1 MAFYAW
7 TATDTAGKTQ
17 RGTLQAEGQKQV
29 RQMLREQKLMPVSIT
44 ETREAATAGKAKTG
58 AKLSTPVL
66 SMFTR
71 QLSTLV
77 NAALPLESAL
87 KAISKQTED
96 KKLAAMVVEI
106 REKVVEG
113 HTLFDAFSQF
123 PRTFDKL
130 YCTLVMAG
138 EKTGHLGDVLEKLAE
153 YNEQRQKMKSKL
165 TQAMVYPITL
175 TVVAIAVISIL
186 LVAVVPQVIEQ
197 FTHMKQQLPI
207 TTRTLI
213 AVSDFLQ
220 AWGIYIVGILG
231 GGFIGFKTWLR
242 NAKNRFRWHSW
253 LVNGSPIKKL
263 VCAINSARYI
273 RTLSILQAS
282 SVPLLEG
289 MYIAMDGIE
298 NLYARQ
304 VLGQAA
310 DTVRQGA
317 SLYAALEQAK
327 LFPPTMLY
335 MIASGE
341 ESGEL
346 GNLMDR
352 AAENQE
358 SALQHR
364 ITLTLSVFEPALVV
378 SMATIVLFIVLSIL
392 QPLLQLNNMVGSIM
406 ALKRKNL
413 ARQAGFT
420 LLELMVVIVILGVL
434 ASMVVPNLMGNKEKA
449 DEQKATSDIVA
460 LEGSLD
466 MYKLDNHRY
475 PTTEQGL
482 QALVTKPEIAPI
494 PNGYRADG
502 YIRRLPQDP
511 WGGDYILVS
520 PGEHGAVDVFS
531 AGPDGEANTADDIT
545 NWSLDKKEK

>member
-1 MAFYAW
+1 MAWYAW
-7 TATDTAGKTQ
+7 TATNAAGKTQ
-17 RGTLQAEGQKQV
+17 RGTLQAEGLKQA
-29 RQMLREQKLMPVSIT
+29 RQALREQNLMPVSIEPT
-44 ETREAATAGKAKTG
+44 SERAAEKKTRTG
-58 AKLSTPVL
+58 VKLSTPVL

-87 KAISKQTED
+87 KAISRQTED
-96 KKLAAMVVEI
+96 KKLAAMVTAI
-106 REKVVEG
+106 RDKVVEG

-165 TQAMVYPITL
+165 SQAMVYPITL
-175 TVVAIAVISIL
+175 TVVATAVICIL
-186 LVAVVPQVIEQ
+186 LVAVVPQVIDQ

-220 AWGIYIVGILG
+220 AWGLYIG
-231 GGFIGFKTWLR
+231 GGLAGALAVFKTWLKKE
-242 NAKNRFRWHSW
+242 KNRFAFHAW
-253 LVNGSPIKKL
+253 LVKRSPLKKL

-304 VLGQAA
+304 LLEQAA

-317 SLYAALEQAK
+317 SLYAALEQAR

-346 GNLMDR
+346 GPLMER

-378 SMATIVLFIVLSIL
+378 TMATVVLFIVLSIL
-392 QPLLQLNNMVGSIM
+392 QPLLQLNNMVG
-406 ALKRKNL
+406 
-413 ARQAGFT
+413 
-420 LLELMVVIVILGVL
+420 
-434 ASMVVPNLMGNKEKA
+434 
-449 DEQKATSDIVA
+449 
-460 LEGSLD
+460 
-466 MYKLDNHRY
+466 
-475 PTTEQGL
+475 
-482 QALVTKPEIAPI
+482 
-494 PNGYRADG
+494 
-502 YIRRLPQDP
+502 
-511 WGGDYILVS
+511 
-520 PGEHGAVDVFS
+520 
-531 AGPDGEANTADDIT
+531 
-545 NWSLDKKEK
+545 

>member
-1 MAFYAW
+1 MAWYAW
-7 TATDTAGKTQ
+7 TATNSAGKTQ

-29 RQMLREQKLMPVSIT
+29 RQALREQKLMPLSIT
-44 ETREAATAGKAKTG
+44 LTREASAAGSAQKG
-58 AKLSTPVL
+58 IKLTTPVL

-87 KAISKQTED
+87 KAISKQSED
-96 KKLAAMVVEI
+96 KKLAAMVTEI
-106 REKVVEG
+106 RDKVVEG

-123 PRTFDKL
+123 PCTFDKL

-138 EKTGHLGDVLEKLAE
+138 EKTGHLGEVLEKLAE

-175 TVVAIAVISIL
+175 TVVATAVICIL

-197 FTHMKQQLPI
+197 FTHMKQQLPM

-220 AWGIYIVGILG
+220 AYGLFIG
-231 GGFIGFKTWLR
+231 GGLVAGFIGFKSWLKKTR
-242 NAKNRFRWHSW
+242 NRFIWNRW
-253 LVNGSPIKKL
+253 LVNGSPVKKL

-304 VLGQAA
+304 VLEQAA

-317 SLYAALEQAK
+317 SLYNALDQAK

-346 GNLMDR
+346 GSLMDR

-378 SMATIVLFIVLSIL
+378 SMATIVLFIVMSIL
-392 QPLLQLNNMVGSIM
+392 QPLLQLNNMVG
-406 ALKRKNL
+406 
-413 ARQAGFT
+413 
-420 LLELMVVIVILGVL
+420 
-434 ASMVVPNLMGNKEKA
+434 
-449 DEQKATSDIVA
+449 
-460 LEGSLD
+460 
-466 MYKLDNHRY
+466 
-475 PTTEQGL
+475 
-482 QALVTKPEIAPI
+482 
-494 PNGYRADG
+494 
-502 YIRRLPQDP
+502 
-511 WGGDYILVS
+511 
-520 PGEHGAVDVFS
+520 
-531 AGPDGEANTADDIT
+531 
-545 NWSLDKKEK
+545 

>member
-1 MAFYAW
+1 MAWYAW
-7 TATDTAGKTQ
+7 SATDATGKTQ
-17 RGTLQAEGQKQV
+17 RGNLQAEGPKQV
-29 RQMLREQKLMPVSIT
+29 RQMLREQKLMPVNIAPTSDP
-44 ETREAATAGKAKTG
+44 AAGKNARKG
-58 AKLSTPVL
+58 AKLSIPVL

-71 QLSTLV
+71 QLATLV

-87 KAISKQTED
+87 KAIAKQTED
-96 KKLAAMVVEI
+96 KTLAAMVSEI
-106 REKVVEG
+106 RDKIVEG

-123 PRTFDKL
+123 PRSFDKL

-138 EKTGHLGDVLEKLAE
+138 EKTGHLGGVLEKLAE

-186 LVAVVPQVIEQ
+186 LVAVVPQVIDQ
-197 FTHMKQQLPI
+197 FTHMKQELPM

-220 AWGIYIVGILG
+220 AWGIVIAG
-231 GGFIGFKTWLR
+231 GLFGASASFKFWIKVE
-242 NAKNRFRWHSW
+242 KNRFVYHRW
-253 LVNGSPIKKL
+253 LLLKSPLKKL

-304 VLGQAA
+304 VLEQAA

-317 SLYAALEQAK
+317 SLYNALEQARI
-327 LFPPTMLY
+327 FPPTMLY
-335 MIASGE
+335 MVASGE

-346 GNLMDR
+346 GSLMDR

-378 SMATIVLFIVLSIL
+378 TMATVVLFIVLSIL
-392 QPLLQLNNMVGSIM
+392 QPLLQLNNMVG
-406 ALKRKNL
+406 
-413 ARQAGFT
+413 
-420 LLELMVVIVILGVL
+420 
-434 ASMVVPNLMGNKEKA
+434 
-449 DEQKATSDIVA
+449 
-460 LEGSLD
+460 
-466 MYKLDNHRY
+466 
-475 PTTEQGL
+475 
-482 QALVTKPEIAPI
+482 
-494 PNGYRADG
+494 
-502 YIRRLPQDP
+502 
-511 WGGDYILVS
+511 
-520 PGEHGAVDVFS
+520 
-531 AGPDGEANTADDIT
+531 
-545 NWSLDKKEK
+545 

>member
-7 TATDTAGKTQ
+7 TATDAAGKTQ

-29 RQMLREQKLMPVSIT
+29 RQWLREQKLMPVSIT
-44 ETREAATAGKAKTG
+44 ETRETAAGGKAKTG
-58 AKLSTPVL
+58 VKLSTPVL

-220 AWGIYIVGILG
+220 AWGIYIVGILE

-298 NLYARQ
+298 NRYARQ
-304 VLGQAA
+304 VLEQAA

-392 QPLLQLNNMVGSIM
+392 QPLLQLNNMVG
-406 ALKRKNL
+406 
-413 ARQAGFT
+413 
-420 LLELMVVIVILGVL
+420 
-434 ASMVVPNLMGNKEKA
+434 
-449 DEQKATSDIVA
+449 
-460 LEGSLD
+460 
-466 MYKLDNHRY
+466 
-475 PTTEQGL
+475 
-482 QALVTKPEIAPI
+482 
-494 PNGYRADG
+494 
-502 YIRRLPQDP
+502 
-511 WGGDYILVS
+511 
-520 PGEHGAVDVFS
+520 
-531 AGPDGEANTADDIT
+531 
-545 NWSLDKKEK
+545 

>member
-7 TATDTAGKTQ
+7 TATDVAGKTQ

-29 RQMLREQKLMPVSIT
+29 RQMLREQKLMPVSIS
-44 ETREAATAGKAKTG
+44 ETREAASAGKAKTG
-58 AKLSTPVL
+58 ARLSTPVL

-96 KKLAAMVVEI
+96 NKLAAMVVEIREKVVEI

-220 AWGIYIVGILG
+220 AYGIYIVGILG
-231 GGFIGFKTWLR
+231 GGFVGFKTWLR

-304 VLGQAA
+304 VLEQAA

-392 QPLLQLNNMVGSIM
+392 QPLLQLNNMVG
-406 ALKRKNL
+406 
-413 ARQAGFT
+413 
-420 LLELMVVIVILGVL
+420 
-434 ASMVVPNLMGNKEKA
+434 
-449 DEQKATSDIVA
+449 
-460 LEGSLD
+460 
-466 MYKLDNHRY
+466 
-475 PTTEQGL
+475 
-482 QALVTKPEIAPI
+482 
-494 PNGYRADG
+494 
-502 YIRRLPQDP
+502 
-511 WGGDYILVS
+511 
-520 PGEHGAVDVFS
+520 
-531 AGPDGEANTADDIT
+531 
-545 NWSLDKKEK
+545 

>member
-1 MAFYAW
+1 MAWYAW
-7 TATDTAGKTQ
+7 TATDAAGKTR
-17 RGTLQAEGQKQV
+17 RGTLQADGPKQV
-29 RQMLREQKLMPVSIT
+29 RQTLREQKLMPVTIAV
-44 ETREAATAGKAKTG
+44 TREQAAGKSARKG
-58 AKLSTPVL
+58 VKLATPVL

-87 KAISKQTED
+87 KAIARQTED
-96 KKLAAMVVEI
+96 KKLAAMVTDI

-113 HTLFDAFSQF
+113 HTLFDAFSQYS
-123 PRTFDKL
+123 RTFDKL

-165 TQAMVYPITL
+165 SQAMVYPITL

-197 FTHMKQQLPI
+197 FVHMKQQLPI

-220 AWGIYIVGILG
+220 AYGMVIG
-231 GGFIGFKTWLR
+231 GGLVGGGVGFKAWLKKESNHFAYHR
-242 NAKNRFRWHSW
+242 W
-253 LVNGSPIKKL
+253 LVNGSPLKKL

-304 VLGQAA
+304 ALEQAA

-317 SLYAALEQAK
+317 SLYNALEQAK

-346 GNLMDR
+346 GGLMDR

-378 SMATIVLFIVLSIL
+378 TMATVVLFIVLSIL
-392 QPLLQLNNMVGSIM
+392 QPLLQLNNMVG
-406 ALKRKNL
+406 
-413 ARQAGFT
+413 
-420 LLELMVVIVILGVL
+420 
-434 ASMVVPNLMGNKEKA
+434 
-449 DEQKATSDIVA
+449 
-460 LEGSLD
+460 
-466 MYKLDNHRY
+466 
-475 PTTEQGL
+475 
-482 QALVTKPEIAPI
+482 
-494 PNGYRADG
+494 
-502 YIRRLPQDP
+502 
-511 WGGDYILVS
+511 
-520 PGEHGAVDVFS
+520 
-531 AGPDGEANTADDIT
+531 
-545 NWSLDKKEK
+545 

>member
-1 MAFYAW
+1 MAWYAW
-7 TATDTAGKTQ
+7 SATDAAGKTQ
-17 RGTLQAEGQKQV
+17 RGTLQAEGPKQV
-29 RQMLREQKLMPVSIT
+29 RQMLREQKLMPVNIAPTSDP
-44 ETREAATAGKAKTG
+44 AAGKNARKG
-58 AKLSTPVL
+58 AKLSIPVL

-71 QLSTLV
+71 QLATLV

-87 KAISKQTED
+87 KAIAKQTED
-96 KKLAAMVVEI
+96 KTLAAMVTEI
-106 REKVVEG
+106 RDKIVEG

-123 PRTFDKL
+123 PRSFDKL

-138 EKTGHLGDVLEKLAE
+138 EKTGH
-153 YNEQRQKMKSKL
+153 L

-186 LVAVVPQVIEQ
+186 LVAVVPQVIDQ
-197 FTHMKQQLPI
+197 FTHMKQELPV

-220 AWGIYIVGILG
+220 AWGIVIAG
-231 GGFIGFKTWLR
+231 GLFGASASFKFWIKVE
-242 NAKNRFRWHSW
+242 KNRFVYHRW
-253 LVNGSPIKKL
+253 LLLKSPLKKL

-304 VLGQAA
+304 VLEQAA

-317 SLYAALEQAK
+317 SLYNALEQARI
-327 LFPPTMLY
+327 FPPTMLY
-335 MIASGE
+335 MVASGE

-346 GNLMDR
+346 GSLMDR

-378 SMATIVLFIVLSIL
+378 TMATVVLFIVLSIL
-392 QPLLQLNNMVGSIM
+392 QPLLQLNNMVG
-406 ALKRKNL
+406 
-413 ARQAGFT
+413 
-420 LLELMVVIVILGVL
+420 
-434 ASMVVPNLMGNKEKA
+434 
-449 DEQKATSDIVA
+449 
-460 LEGSLD
+460 
-466 MYKLDNHRY
+466 
-475 PTTEQGL
+475 
-482 QALVTKPEIAPI
+482 
-494 PNGYRADG
+494 
-502 YIRRLPQDP
+502 
-511 WGGDYILVS
+511 
-520 PGEHGAVDVFS
+520 
-531 AGPDGEANTADDIT
+531 
-545 NWSLDKKEK
+545 

>member
-7 TATDTAGKTQ
+7 TATDAAGKTQ

-29 RQMLREQKLMPVSIT
+29 RQWLREQKLMPVSIT
-44 ETREAATAGKAKTG
+44 ETRETAAGGKAKTG
-58 AKLSTPVL
+58 VKLSTPVL

-231 GGFIGFKTWLR
+231 GGFIGFKTWL
-242 NAKNRFRWHSW
+242 
-253 LVNGSPIKKL
+253 VNGSPIKKL

-298 NLYARQ
+298 NRYARQ
-304 VLGQAA
+304 VLEQAA

-392 QPLLQLNNMVGSIM
+392 QPLLQLNNMVG
-406 ALKRKNL
+406 
-413 ARQAGFT
+413 
-420 LLELMVVIVILGVL
+420 
-434 ASMVVPNLMGNKEKA
+434 
-449 DEQKATSDIVA
+449 
-460 LEGSLD
+460 
-466 MYKLDNHRY
+466 
-475 PTTEQGL
+475 
-482 QALVTKPEIAPI
+482 
-494 PNGYRADG
+494 
-502 YIRRLPQDP
+502 
-511 WGGDYILVS
+511 
-520 PGEHGAVDVFS
+520 
-531 AGPDGEANTADDIT
+531 
-545 NWSLDKKEK
+545 

>member
-7 TATDTAGKTQ
+7 TATDAAGKTQ

-29 RQMLREQKLMPVSIT
+29 RQWLREQKLMPVSIT
-44 ETREAATAGKAKTG
+44 ETRETAAGGKAKTG
-58 AKLSTPVL
+58 VKLSTPVL

-298 NLYARQ
+298 NCYARQ
-304 VLGQAA
+304 VLEQAA
-310 DTVRQGA
+310 DTVRQGRRCMRRWNRRNY
-317 SLYAALEQAK
+317 SR
-327 LFPPTMLY
+327 PPCC
-335 MIASGE
+335 I
-341 ESGEL
+341 
-346 GNLMDR
+346 
-352 AAENQE
+352 
-358 SALQHR
+358 
-364 ITLTLSVFEPALVV
+364 
-378 SMATIVLFIVLSIL
+378 
-392 QPLLQLNNMVGSIM
+392 
-406 ALKRKNL
+406 
-413 ARQAGFT
+413 
-420 LLELMVVIVILGVL
+420 
-434 ASMVVPNLMGNKEKA
+434 
-449 DEQKATSDIVA
+449 
-460 LEGSLD
+460 
-466 MYKLDNHRY
+466 
-475 PTTEQGL
+475 
-482 QALVTKPEIAPI
+482 
-494 PNGYRADG
+494 
-502 YIRRLPQDP
+502 
-511 WGGDYILVS
+511 
-520 PGEHGAVDVFS
+520 
-531 AGPDGEANTADDIT
+531 
-545 NWSLDKKEK
+545 

>member
-1 MAFYAW
+1 MAWYAW
-7 TATDTAGKTQ
+7 TATNAAGKTQ
-17 RGTLQAEGQKQV
+17 RGKMQAEGPKQV
-29 RQMLREQKLMPVSIT
+29 RQALREQKLMPVSIAV
-44 ETREAATAGKAKTG
+44 TRESSAAGSAQKGI
-58 AKLSTPVL
+58 KLSTPVL

-71 QLSTLV
+71 QLSTLI

-87 KAISKQTED
+87 KAIARQSED
-96 KKLAAMVVEI
+96 KKLAAMVTEI

-175 TVVAIAVISIL
+175 TVVAVAVIGIL

-220 AWGIYIVGILG
+220 AYGLFLCG
-231 GGFIGFKTWLR
+231 GLAAGFIGFKSWLKKTTHR
-242 NAKNRFRWHSW
+242 FIWNRW
-253 LVNGSPIKKL
+253 LVNASPIKKL

-304 VLGQAA
+304 VLDQAA
-310 DTVRQGA
+310 DTVRQGS

-378 SMATIVLFIVLSIL
+378 SMATIVLFIVMSIL
-392 QPLLQLNNMVGSIM
+392 QPLLQLNNMVG
-406 ALKRKNL
+406 
-413 ARQAGFT
+413 
-420 LLELMVVIVILGVL
+420 
-434 ASMVVPNLMGNKEKA
+434 
-449 DEQKATSDIVA
+449 
-460 LEGSLD
+460 
-466 MYKLDNHRY
+466 
-475 PTTEQGL
+475 
-482 QALVTKPEIAPI
+482 
-494 PNGYRADG
+494 
-502 YIRRLPQDP
+502 
-511 WGGDYILVS
+511 
-520 PGEHGAVDVFS
+520 
-531 AGPDGEANTADDIT
+531 
-545 NWSLDKKEK
+545 

>member
-1 MAFYAW
+1 
-7 TATDTAGKTQ
+7 
-17 RGTLQAEGQKQV
+17 
-29 RQMLREQKLMPVSIT
+29 
-44 ETREAATAGKAKTG
+44 
-58 AKLSTPVL
+58 
-66 SMFTR
+66 MFTR

-220 AWGIYIVGILG
+220 AYGIYIAGGIG
-231 GGFIGFKTWLR
+231 GGIVGFKAWVR
-242 NAKNRFRWHSW
+242 NVKNRFRWHSW

-304 VLGQAA
+304 VLEQAA

-317 SLYAALEQAK
+317 SLYAALEQAR

-358 SALQHR
+358 SGLQHR

-392 QPLLQLNNMVGSIM
+392 QPLLQLNNMVG
-406 ALKRKNL
+406 
-413 ARQAGFT
+413 
-420 LLELMVVIVILGVL
+420 
-434 ASMVVPNLMGNKEKA
+434 
-449 DEQKATSDIVA
+449 
-460 LEGSLD
+460 
-466 MYKLDNHRY
+466 
-475 PTTEQGL
+475 
-482 QALVTKPEIAPI
+482 
-494 PNGYRADG
+494 
-502 YIRRLPQDP
+502 
-511 WGGDYILVS
+511 
-520 PGEHGAVDVFS
+520 
-531 AGPDGEANTADDIT
+531 
-545 NWSLDKKEK
+545 

>member
-1 MAFYAW
+1 MAWYAW
-7 TATDTAGKTQ
+7 TATDAAGKT
-17 RGTLQAEGQKQV
+17 RHGTLQAEGQKQV
-29 RQMLREQKLMPVSIT
+29 RQALREQKLMPLTIT
-44 ETREAATAGKAKTG
+44 LTREKSAAGSAQKGI
-58 AKLSTPVL
+58 KLSTPDL

-71 QLSTLV
+71 QLSTLA

-87 KAISKQTED
+87 KAIARQSED
-96 KKLAAMVVEI
+96 KKLAAMVSDI
-106 REKVVEG
+106 RDKVVEG

-197 FTHMKQQLPI
+197 FTHMKQQLPM

-220 AWGIYIVGILG
+220 AYGMIIG
-231 GGFIGFKTWLR
+231 GGLAAGAIGFKGWLKKTR
-242 NAKNRFRWHSW
+242 NRFIWHRW
-253 LVNGSPIKKL
+253 LVKNAPIKKL
-263 VCAINSARYI
+263 VRAINSARYI

-304 VLGQAA
+304 VLEQAA

-317 SLYAALEQAK
+317 SLCSALEQAQ

-358 SALQHR
+358 SGLQHR

-378 SMATIVLFIVLSIL
+378 SMATIVLFIVMSIL
-392 QPLLQLNNMVGSIM
+392 QPLLQLNNMVG
-406 ALKRKNL
+406 
-413 ARQAGFT
+413 
-420 LLELMVVIVILGVL
+420 
-434 ASMVVPNLMGNKEKA
+434 
-449 DEQKATSDIVA
+449 
-460 LEGSLD
+460 
-466 MYKLDNHRY
+466 
-475 PTTEQGL
+475 
-482 QALVTKPEIAPI
+482 
-494 PNGYRADG
+494 
-502 YIRRLPQDP
+502 
-511 WGGDYILVS
+511 
-520 PGEHGAVDVFS
+520 
-531 AGPDGEANTADDIT
+531 
-545 NWSLDKKEK
+545 

>member
-7 TATDTAGKTQ
+7 TATDATGKTR
-17 RGTLQAEGQKQV
+17 RGTLQADGQKQV
-29 RQMLREQKLMPVSIT
+29 RQMLREQKLMPSSIA
-44 ETREAATAGKAKTG
+44 ETREKAVVGQAKTG
-58 AKLSTPVL
+58 TKLSMPVL

-123 PRTFDKL
+123 PRTFDTL

-138 EKTGHLGDVLEKLAE
+138 EKTGHLGGVLEKLAE

-197 FTHMKQQLPI
+197 FTHMKQQLPM

-220 AWGIYIVGILG
+220 AFGIYIAGSLAGGI
-231 GGFIGFKTWLR
+231 IGFKTWLK
-242 NAKNRFRWHSW
+242 NAKNRFRWHRW
-253 LVNGSPIKKL
+253 LVNASPVKKL

-304 VLGQAA
+304 VLEQAA

-317 SLYAALEQAK
+317 TLYAALDQAK

-392 QPLLQLNNMVGSIM
+392 QPLLQLNNMVGLIM
-406 ALKRKNL
+406 AIKQKHL

-449 DEQKATSDIVA
+449 DLQKATSDIVA

-482 QALVTKPEIAPI
+482 QALVSKPEIAPI

-511 WGGDYILVS
+511 WASDYLLVS

-545 NWSLDKKEK
+545 NWSLDKKSK

>member
-1 MAFYAW
+1 MAWYAW
-7 TATDTAGKTQ
+7 TATDAVGKTR

-29 RQMLREQKLMPVSIT
+29 RQALREQKLMPLTIT
-44 ETREAATAGKAKTG
+44 LTREKSAAGSAQKGI
-58 AKLSTPVL
+58 KLSTPDL

-87 KAISKQTED
+87 KAIARQSED
-96 KKLAAMVVEI
+96 KKLAAMVSDI
-106 REKVVEG
+106 RDKVVEG

-197 FTHMKQQLPI
+197 FTHMKQQLPM

-220 AWGIYIVGILG
+220 AYGMIIG
-231 GGFIGFKTWLR
+231 GGLAAGAIGFKGWLKKTR
-242 NAKNRFRWHSW
+242 NRFIWHRW
-253 LVNGSPIKKL
+253 LVKNAPIKKL
-263 VCAINSARYI
+263 VRAINSARYI

-304 VLGQAA
+304 VLEQAA
-310 DTVRQGA
+310 DNVRQGA
-317 SLYAALEQAK
+317 SLCSALEQAQ

-358 SALQHR
+358 SGLQHR

-378 SMATIVLFIVLSIL
+378 SMATIVLFIVMSIL
-392 QPLLQLNNMVGSIM
+392 QPLLQLNNMVG
-406 ALKRKNL
+406 
-413 ARQAGFT
+413 
-420 LLELMVVIVILGVL
+420 
-434 ASMVVPNLMGNKEKA
+434 
-449 DEQKATSDIVA
+449 
-460 LEGSLD
+460 
-466 MYKLDNHRY
+466 
-475 PTTEQGL
+475 
-482 QALVTKPEIAPI
+482 
-494 PNGYRADG
+494 
-502 YIRRLPQDP
+502 
-511 WGGDYILVS
+511 
-520 PGEHGAVDVFS
+520 
-531 AGPDGEANTADDIT
+531 
-545 NWSLDKKEK
+545 